1 MAFVLQLK
9 REFLVLV
16 LSKTFSVL
24 FVHGWPV
31 CPRELNSLGRKNLHD
46 MRLPNHYWSQ
56 PITFNRHCVCMLFPT
71 LWAFQGAE
79 ELFNSHLT
87 DSKTW
92 TESSLCVAFLAQPP
106 TVPCATLQQPPGTMA
121 GFCRSSG
128 SSTLLEHPPGRTQQ
142 PCGGVNWEHPQVL
155 SSGATQFLGLT
166 RGRDQLQQ
174 TLFASCCIALSKA
187 AAMSPLVGTAEWL
200 TKNILIRSSFQ
211 SVTLNKLTPI
221 SAYCAINCSSSGA
234 ASWAMLSSPS
244 QGQANDGVYPSSSHL
259 LPPSHQSPQ

>member
-16 LSKTFSVL
+16 LSETFSVL

-56 PITFNRHCVCMLFPT
+56 PITFNRHCVCTLFPT

-79 ELFNSHLT
+79 ELFNTHLT

-106 TVPCATLQQPPGTMA
+106 TVPCATLQQPLGTMA

-142 PCGGVNWEHPQVL
+142 PCGGVREWL
-155 SSGATQFLGLT
+155 
-166 RGRDQLQQ
+166 RDQLGAPPGARHWGHAVFGTHTWQR
-174 TLFASCCIALSKA
+174 SA
-187 AAMSPLVGTAEWL
+187 AANPLCQL
-200 TKNILIRSSFQ
+200 LYRSEQGCCHVPAGGDSRMTHEKHPDSLQF
-211 SVTLNKLTPI
+211 SVCDIK
-221 SAYCAINCSSSGA
+221 
-234 ASWAMLSSPS
+234 
-244 QGQANDGVYPSSSHL
+244 
-259 LPPSHQSPQ
+259 